1 MHETSL
7 VRSLLTQ
14 VTTVLRGHPGS
25 SVERIRVEIGPLS
38 GVEPQLVASA
48 FDRLVDETP
57 CRGAALHIEY
67 IDLAAQCRDCGLE
80 FIVEKFHFVCPNCS
94 SNGVAIL
101 RGDEF
106 RLLDVTINGDEC
118 SGEANS

>member
-1 MHETSL
+1 MHESSL

-14 VTTVLRGHPGS
+14 VATVLRDYPGS
-25 SVERIRVEIGPLS
+25 SVEQIRVEIGPLS

-57 CRGAALHIEY
+57 CRGAALRIEQ
-67 IDLAAQCRDCGLE
+67 IELAAECRDCGLE
-80 FIVEKFHFVCPNCS
+80 FVVEKFHFVCPNCS
-94 SNGVAIL
+94 SKGVAIL

-106 RLLDVTINGDEC
+106 RLVDVTIHGDEC
-118 SGEANS
+118 FGEVNL